1 MCDVATSDVPPVPV
15 NGAYP
20 KGKRR
25 DYPDVSESDSE
36 LFSNFTTPSE
46 PARAPTSGILTD
58 IGLFGATRGIEESRY
73 KKSSPSA
80 DSLID
85 KKQQQQQQQHRTVSS
100 SFTLVDE
107 SSSSTVPTIGDY
119 SANAPPRQ
127 PEMWPSWVPERQ
139 VPVSREDIEEIFVEL
154 TDKFGFQQDSM
165 RNMYEHLMT
174 MLDSRASRMIPIQA
188 LVMLHADYI
197 GGENANYRKWYFA
210 AQLDLD
216 DAVGDRN
223 VTGLGSRST
232 SAAIPPRHSNE
243 STEPELTENLE
254 KAEARW
260 RDRMNE
266 MPHYEKVRQLALYLL
281 IWGEAA
287 TLRFTP
293 ECLCFIFKLA
303 DDYIKSP
310 SCQNSLEVVPEG
322 KFLAEVI
329 TPLYQFL
336 RNQQYEKIDGK
347 FVKRERDHAQTVGY
361 DDVNQLFWY
370 PETIERIVLKDK
382 RTYLHELPAD
392 ERYLAL
398 RDVAWDSV
406 FQKTY
411 KERRTWLHVAVNFT
425 RIWIIHVVA
434 FYYYIFF
441 NAPSL
446 YLNADPA
453 IAAKEESVQWSVIG
467 LGGAIATAFML
478 VGAVAE
484 YFFVPLTWKS
494 TNVLT
499 RRMILLVVVLVI
511 NVIPSIYVVLI
522 DRTSPVSRILGIVQ
536 FFVGICTSI
545 VFALVPSSRLFVRRS
560 PNNRKTLASQ
570 TFTASFPKL
579 KASDRAMSIGLWC
592 CVFGCKLLESYFFLA
607 LSFKDPLKVMNAM
620 RIYNCNDLVIG
631 STLCTYMP
639 VITLCLMFFMDLT
652 LFFLDTYLWYVIW
665 NTVFS
670 IARSF
675 YLGISIWTPWRNIFS
690 RLPKR
695 IYAKILASVDMEVKY
710 KPKVLCSQIWN
721 AIIISM
727 FREHLIS
734 IDHVHKLLYQ
744 QVLE

>member
-1 MCDVATSDVPPVPV
+1 M
-15 NGAYP
+15 
-20 KGKRR
+20 
-25 DYPDVSESDSE
+25 ESFD
-36 LFSNFTTPSE
+36 NFTLPSE
-46 PARAPTSGILTD
+46 PARNPSAGILLNMDPFDTMR
-58 IGLFGATRGIEESRY
+58 GLESRY
-73 KKSSPSA
+73 TRFSPSA
-80 DSLID
+80 DSLKDLLD
-85 KKQQQQQQQHRTVSS
+85 KKQYRTVSS
-100 SFTLVDE
+100 SFTLVGE
-107 SSSSTVPTIGDY
+107 SPSNTAPTVGGY
-119 SANAPPRQ
+119 SAGMPPRQ
-127 PEMWPSWVPERQ
+127 SEMWPSWVPERQ
-139 VPVSREDIEEIFVEL
+139 VPVTKEEIEEIFVEL
-154 TDKFGFQQDSM
+154 TDKFGFQPDSM

-223 VTGLGSRST
+223 VTGLGPRST
-232 SAAIPPRHSNE
+232 VPRP
-243 STEPELTENLE
+243 STEAAELTENLE
-254 KAEARW
+254 EAEARW

-303 DDYIKSP
+303 DDYMKSP
-310 SCQNSLEVVPEG
+310 KYENSLEVVPEG
-322 KFLAEVI
+322 TFLVNII

-336 RNQQYEKIDGK
+336 RDQQYEKIDGK
-347 FVKRERDHAQTVGY
+347 FVKHERDHAQTIGY

-370 PETIERIVLKDK
+370 PETIERIILKDK
-382 RTYLHELPAD
+382 RTRLHDLPAD

-398 RDVAWDSV
+398 SDVAWDSV

-411 KERRTWLHVAVNFT
+411 KEGRTWLHVAVNFT
-425 RIWIIHVVA
+425 RIWIIHFVA

-446 YLNADPA
+446 YSDADPK
-453 IAAKEESVQWSVIG
+453 IAAKEVSIQWSVIG

-478 VGAVAE
+478 IGAVAE

-499 RRMILLVVVLVI
+499 RRIILLVVIMVI
-511 NVIPSIYVVLI
+511 NVAPSIYI
-522 DRTSPVSRILGIVQ
+522 AFFDRYSPLSRIIGIVQ
-536 FFVGICTSI
+536 FFIGLCTAI
-545 VFALVPSSRLFVRRS
+545 TFALVPSSRLFVHRY

-579 KASDRAMSIGLWC
+579 TACDRAMSIGLWC

-620 RIYNCNDLVIG
+620 RIYNCNDIIIG

-639 VITLCLMFFMDLT
+639 VITLCLMFLMDLT

-675 YLGISIWTPWRNIFS
+675 HLGISIWTPWRNIFS

-695 IYAKILASVDMEVKY
+695 IYAKILASADMEVKY

-727 FREHLIS
+727 FREHLLS
-734 IDHVHKLLYQ
+734 IDHVQRLLYQ
-744 QVLE
+744 QVFGIFLF